1 MSITDHVILHTS
13 RAEDTAKVG
22 FSLASSLYAKEQTI
36 LLSGELGAG
45 KTTFVQGFARG
56 LGITEAITSP
66 TYALEQ
72 QYGDDI
78 LSHIDLY
85 RLNEVEASEF
95 VETRESFQGIRIIE
109 WPERTEIPDATI
121 MIHIKEHEEKRE
133 ITIECRDIQ
142 IPTEKDIESWIRKVM
157 LPDHI
162 VRHMNA
168 VADASAKTAQSLIT
182 QHRYIRPKAL
192 RAAALTH
199 DLLRFVDF
207 VSLTGDEYFSP
218 SKMQTKRWQELKSTY
233 GMSHE
238 DAAQK
243 FLNEKGFGAIGTI
256 VSTHRGYK
264 ADGTRLPMTIEQKV
278 LAYADKR
285 VKFDS
290 PVSLDERFDDFAKRY
305 GNGKESS
312 HAKEW
317 RAEMKRIESD
327 LFPDGVPF

>member
-1 MSITDHVILHTS
+1 MSITDHAILHTS

-22 FSLASSLYAKEQTI
+22 ISLASSLYAKEQTI

-45 KTTFVQGFARG
+45 KTTFVQGFAKG
-56 LGITEAITSP
+56 LGINETITSP

-72 QYGDDI
+72 QYGEDI

-95 VETRESFQGIRIIE
+95 VQTREAFKGIRIIE

-121 MIHIKEHEEKRE
+121 IIHIEEHQETR
-133 ITIECRDIQ
+133 TIKLEFRDLR
-142 IPTEKDIESWIRKVM
+142 IPTEKDIESWIREVM

-168 VADASAKTAQSLIT
+168 VADASAKIAQSLT
-182 QHRYIRPKAL
+182 AQHRCIRPKAL
-192 RAAALTH
+192 RAAAMTH

-207 VSLTGDEYFSP
+207 TSLTGDEYFSP
-218 SKMQTKRWQELKSTY
+218 SNEQTKRWQELKSKY
-233 GMSHE
+233 GTPHE
-238 DAAQK
+238 LAAKK
-243 FLNEKGFGAIGTI
+243 FIADKGFSALGDII
-256 VSTHRGYK
+256 STHRGYTV
-264 ADGTRLPMTIEQKV
+264 DGSRIPMTIEQKA

-317 RAEMKRIESD
+317 RAEMKQIETD
-327 LFPDGVPF
+327 LFPNGILF